1 MEKMTKNFKYAALAG
16 IVALL
21 SPIFAL
27 AADKAASST
36 ASSSDA
42 GTADQT
48 CELNQALDTLIAI
61 KDSNID
67 TQLKAQAELDAR
79 KKLLEQTVICSED
92 EIGSLRDRVNGLSLS
107 SDNEKNLKDSIL
119 KDLDVAISYYEEQG
133 KKITDK
139 ASVGDVKQQ
148 ANDVLAWR
156 ASFYDPLVFK
166 VNDFYL
172 ITAGG
177 QSIKTAESRF
187 QKIQNTLNA
196 LGLGNVEKIKSLLN
210 DSAGYTEDAKDA
222 SRKASDLF
230 WNNINNPSSTPTTT
244 TLSVDASSSPTS
256 TTEKTPLSLMQT
268 ALLKIKAA
276 YNNYLTISDV
286 VKKILGLE

>member
-48 CELNQALDTLIAI
+48 CELNQALDTLLAI

-79 KKLLEQTVICSED
+79 KKLLEQTVICSEN
-92 EIGSLRDRVNGLSLS
+92 EMGSLRDRVNGLSLS

-119 KDLDVAISYYEEQG
+119 KDLDAAASYYKEQD

-139 ASVGDVKQQ
+139 ASLDDVKQQ

-156 ASFYDPLVFK
+156 ASFYNPLVLK

-196 LGLGNVEKIKSLLN
+196 LGLGNVEKIQSLLN
-210 DSAGYTEDAKDA
+210 DSAGDIRDAKEA
-222 SRKASDLF
+222 SKEASGLF